1 MAVDISE
8 FINTAAIGTEIN
20 LNLIVREHCLTKQLN
35 ISGIL
40 TSFQEKEE
48 VIWYI
53 SHKEIKTESGIPEMK
68 SEVLM
73 SNKQFYFYIL
83 TSNGNHKQYIC
94 HKEPSEIIL
103 LINLDGN
110 RILKTSIVIDR
121 INSL

>member
-1 MAVDISE
+1 MAVDICK
-8 FINTAAIGTEIN
+8 FINSETIGAELN
-20 LNLIVREHCLTKQLN
+20 LDLIVREHCLTKKLS

-40 TSFQEKEE
+40 TSFVEKEE
-48 VIWYI
+48 VVWYI
-53 SHKEIKTESGIPEMK
+53 SHKEIKTEAGIPEMK

-73 SNKQFYFYIL
+73 SNKQFYFYVL

-94 HKEPSEIIL
+94 HKEPSEIML

-110 RILKTSIVIDR
+110 RILKTSIVIDS